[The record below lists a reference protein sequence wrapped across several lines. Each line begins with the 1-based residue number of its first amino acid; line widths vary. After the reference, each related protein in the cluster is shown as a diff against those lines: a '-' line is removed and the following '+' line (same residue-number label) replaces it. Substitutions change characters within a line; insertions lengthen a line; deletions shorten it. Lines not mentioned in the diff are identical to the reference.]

1 MYIRMYYGIFGWHTL
16 KSSRGLESSSTIKSY
31 INMNIK
37 QPRKIKI
44 GFAIS
49 HMRNVVAVSKKPIS
63 SPMADD

>member
-44 GFAIS
+44 GFAMS
-49 HMRNVVAVSKKPIS
+49 HMRNVVAV
-63 SPMADD
+63 